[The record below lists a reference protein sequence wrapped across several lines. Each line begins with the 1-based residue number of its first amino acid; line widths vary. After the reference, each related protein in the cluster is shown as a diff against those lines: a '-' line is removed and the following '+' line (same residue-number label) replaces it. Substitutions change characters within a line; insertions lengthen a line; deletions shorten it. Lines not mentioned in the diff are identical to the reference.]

1 MEERKDLLQRRK
13 EHKKKRIQE
22 VRRLRKRIGLGIVG
36 VLVLILGILA
46 LKALIRGNKQSYGM
60 GGSPAASLV
69 PASEGSSPEEET
81 TAETDTDEVLHIVA
95 VGDNMVHEK
104 IYSSADTSQEVWNYD
119 SLYDNIRE
127 DIQAADLAMV
137 NEECVF
143 VENHED
149 VSGYP
154 AFGAPT
160 EIGDALVNAGFSVV
174 AMATNHVYDKGTE
187 GILQSVDYWETSHP
201 EVTLLGIHKDQE
213 TAKTVQTVEIKGIT
227 IALLNYTCLINGNKQ
242 DEIPTGMVDYANEV
256 KMRAD
261 IQQARATADLV
272 MVYLHTGEEYA
283 TEPSAEQI
291 SLLKMFLEE
300 GVDITF
306 CSHPHVLQ
314 GYETLQ
320 NDSGKQMLVYY
331 SLGNFISAQ
340 KEPRCLLGGM
350 ADIKIA
356 IDGETGGLSIQ
367 ESQLIP
373 LVTHYN
379 YEDNI
384 YTVYRLEDYTEEL
397 AASHSVHQESSEAF
411 TLDSLQSMAER
422 ALTANYK
429 IWE

>member
-1 MEERKDLLQRRK
+1 
-13 EHKKKRIQE
+13 
-22 VRRLRKRIGLGIVG
+22 
-36 VLVLILGILA
+36 
-46 LKALIRGNKQSYGM
+46 
-60 GGSPAASLV
+60 
-69 PASEGSSPEEET
+69 
-81 TAETDTDEVLHIVA
+81 
-95 VGDNMVHEK
+95 
-104 IYSSADTSQEVWNYD
+104 
-119 SLYDNIRE
+119 
-127 DIQAADLAMV
+127 
-137 NEECVF
+137 
-143 VENHED
+143 
-149 VSGYP
+149 
-154 AFGAPT
+154 
-160 EIGDALVNAGFSVV
+160 
-174 AMATNHVYDKGTE
+174 MATNHVYDKGTE

-340 KEPRCLLGGM
+340 KEPQCLLGGM